1 MVMVRWYDAIMLF
14 IVYSIFLISMSL
26 YFVSIPNSIDNIA
39 LTVYV
44 HYHTIFITLILNNQN
59 VLESS
64 CIDLM

>member
-14 IVYSIFLISMSL
+14 IVYSIFLISMS
-26 YFVSIPNSIDNIA
+26 YFVSIPNSMDNIA
-39 LTVYV
+39 LTGYE